1 MNKSLSNF
9 LKKEEYSFISNDRFT
24 KENPICL
31 LTLGGSYAYGT
42 NVEGSDID
50 LRGIYLNSKKEILS
64 MKCKNKPY
72 TFSTSDT
79 VIYPLKQ
86 IVELLCNANPNV
98 IEILGTR
105 DEDIFLITEEGQLLK
120 DNVELFLSRNAVY
133 NAFLGYSQ
141 NQLRRLKNAMA
152 RDNYNQSEKEQHM
165 LESIEKRMNTFES
178 SYQHIDRNLKLFIDN
193 SLKED
198 YDKEI
203 MININLQ
210 HYPLRDL
217 KCMLNEMG
225 EVVKQYG
232 KLNHRNKKKDEQH
245 LLKHSMHLIRLYL
258 MGTDILTGEGVK
270 TYRTNERELLL
281 DIRNGR
287 YSYGE
292 IFNIA
297 NDLEKEFKYANEN
310 SVLPNKI
317 NEKNINELIM
327 SINEKILSK

>member
-1 MNKSLSNF
+1 MNNLL
-9 LKKEEYSFISNDRFT
+9 LKNKEYDFIRTDRFT

-31 LTLGGSYAYGT
+31 LTYGGSYAYGT

-50 LRGIYLNSKKEILS
+50 LRGIYLNSKDEILS

-72 TFSTSDT
+72 IPSDSDT

-86 IVELLCNANPNV
+86 MINLLCNSNPNV

-105 DEDIFLITEEGQLLK
+105 EDDIFIITEEGRMLK
-120 DNVELFLSRNAVY
+120 DNVETFLSSDAVY

-152 RDNYNQSEKEQHM
+152 RDSYTQSEKEQHL
-165 LESIEKRMNTFES
+165 LESIQKRMNTFEI
-178 SYQHIDRNLKLFIDN
+178 SYQHMDKDLKLYIDS

-203 MININLQ
+203 MIDINLT

-232 KLNHRNKKKDEQH
+232 KLNHRNKKKDELH
-245 LLKHSMHLIRLYL
+245 LLKHSMHLVRLYL
-258 MGTDILTGEGVK
+258 MGTDILSGKGVR
-270 TYRTNERELLL
+270 TYREDEKELLL
-281 DIRNGR
+281 DIRNGK
-287 YSYGE
+287 YTYEE
-292 IFNIA
+292 IFEIA
-297 NDLEKEFKYANEN
+297 NDLEENFKYAKEN
-310 SVLPNKI
+310 SVLPKKI
-317 NEKNINELIM
+317 NEKKISELVM
-327 SINEKILSK
+327 SINEKVLQR

>member
-1 MNKSLSNF
+1 M
-9 LKKEEYSFISNDRFT
+9 
-24 KENPICL
+24 

-120 DNVELFLSRNAVY
+120 DNVGLFLSRNAVY

-141 NQLRRLKNAMA
+141 NQLRRLKNAMV

-178 SYQHIDRNLKLFIDN
+178 SYQHIDRNLKL
-193 SLKED
+193 SLIHISEPTR
-198 YDKEI
+198 
-203 MININLQ
+203 
-210 HYPLRDL
+210 H
-217 KCMLNEMG
+217 
-225 EVVKQYG
+225 
-232 KLNHRNKKKDEQH
+232 
-245 LLKHSMHLIRLYL
+245 
-258 MGTDILTGEGVK
+258 
-270 TYRTNERELLL
+270 
-281 DIRNGR
+281 
-287 YSYGE
+287 
-292 IFNIA
+292 
-297 NDLEKEFKYANEN
+297 
-310 SVLPNKI
+310 
-317 NEKNINELIM
+317 
-327 SINEKILSK
+327 